1 MAQRILVIG
10 SQGFVGRAL
19 KSLLAE
25 RGAEPVGVGAP
36 GTSAD
41 YEVDLTVSSYDPE
54 ALAERVGAVDGVI
67 YLAAR
72 ITRGSCVNAEARQNL
87 RVIADSA
94 VRTFEAFHERYR
106 AHFVYCSSIKVYGPS
121 EAPLAPEAPVIRP
134 EPFSYGSAKAL
145 AERLLA
151 TSALR
156 TGGRFAVVRPSFIYG
171 PTQRADNAIP
181 IFLSACFA
189 GKAPVVFGH
198 GRELRDDVFVRDVAE
213 CLAEACLR
221 RETGIFNATGECSR
235 TLFEVAE
242 LCCRAVEAV
251 GGPAGLHPVLDP
263 SRPGKAWI
271 DQRFDRTRT
280 DAVLG
285 CRATPLFQGL
295 VEQAR
300 WMRETLE
307 RTASQRGGAA

>member
-1 MAQRILVIG
+1 MGSRVLVIG
-10 SQGFVGRAL
+10 SQGFVGKAL
-19 KSLLAE
+19 RSLLAE
-25 RGAEPVGVGAP
+25 RGTNPVGVGAP

-41 YEVDLTVSSYDPE
+41 FEVDLTLPSYDPE
-54 ALAERVGAVDGVI
+54 ALAERVGAVEGVI

-72 ITRGSCVNAEARQNL
+72 ITRGSCVGAEARRNL
-87 RVIADSA
+87 TVIADAA
-94 VRTFEAFHERYR
+94 VRTFEAFHDRYR
-106 AHFVYCSSIKVYGPS
+106 AHFVFCSSIKVYGPS
-121 EAPLAPEAPVIRP
+121 EQPLGPEVPVLRP
-134 EPFSYGSAKAL
+134 EPYSYGSAKAL

-156 TGGRFAVVRPSFIYG
+156 SGGQLAVVRPSFIYG
-171 PTQRADNAIP
+171 PGQRADNAIP

-198 GRELRDDVFVRDVAE
+198 GRELRDDVLVRDVAE
-213 CLAEACLR
+213 CLAEACSR
-221 RETGIFNATGECSR
+221 RATGVFNATGERSR

-242 LCCRAVEAV
+242 LCCRAVETV

-285 CRATPLFQGL
+285 CRATPLFEGL

-300 WMRETLE
+300 WMREQ
-307 RTASQRGGAA
+307 AAGQRGAAP